1 MMDYDSDIHYIK
13 LFRFCHLWVNIIEK
27 MLVQFEISVFFFFF
41 FKTIKFMHVLLFFIL
56 LMNMT
61 AINFVLLCC

>member
-41 FKTIKFMHVLLFFIL
+41 FLKQL
-56 LMNMT
+56 N
-61 AINFVLLCC
+61 LCMFYCF